1 MKLDELQAA
10 FALMGSWEE
19 RYGLII
25 DLGRQLPPL
34 PEADYCEANKVRGCM
49 SQVWMTARTEADGR
63 ITILADS
70 DAHIVKGLIA
80 ILLMVYSGRTPAEIG
95 AVDIRQIFSEL
106 GLEQHISA
114 NRRNGFYAMVER
126 IGELA
131 RDDGEAPPA
140 R

>member
-1 MKLDELQAA
+1 MTLDDLQAA
-10 FALMGSWEE
+10 FSLMGSWEE

-25 DLGRQLPPL
+25 DLGRKLPPL
-34 PEADYCEANKVRGCM
+34 PEEDYTESNKVRGCM
-49 SQVWMTARTEADGR
+49 SQVWMTARADGDGR

-80 ILLMVYSGRTPAEIG
+80 ILLMIYSGRTPAEIA
-95 AVDIRQIFSEL
+95 AVDIRQIFAEL